1 MDTGRAVVICGVVVL
16 EIADPQVT
24 AERHYWPLADTLV
37 QLGLIGSP
45 RPSGPDGTSS
55 VRERDVAGRPHILL

>member
-16 EIADPQVT
+16 EIADRKVM
-24 AERHYWPLADTLV
+24 AERHYCSLADTLV

-45 RPSGPDGTSS
+45 QAQR
-55 VRERDVAGRPHILL
+55 A

>member
-1 MDTGRAVVICGVVVL
+1 VDTGRAVVMCGVVVL
-16 EIADPQVT
+16 EIADEQVT

-45 RPSGPDGTSS
+45 PGQR
-55 VRERDVAGRPHILL
+55 A